1 MQFWQKYLLHSFS
14 TAVRSGAQP
23 SFFSSS
29 QSAYGMEE
37 DFISRSLVESKFWD
51 FGSVMANNYLI
62 KFLFRFERELEA
74 LRKELAESAGRSPV
88 SATSDS
94 LSRGASQSDI
104 PSMFSE
110 PIDPVGNGLASPHE
124 ISESKKDL
132 WPTSDKRFI
141 ILIDVSCTNIMHIL
155 IQTWWV
161 QNDGWPLFI
170 VLSKLHYGCTFFIL
184 IFCNDLLNDWFT
196 C

>member
-1 MQFWQKYLLHSFS
+1 
-14 TAVRSGAQP
+14 
-23 SFFSSS
+23 
-29 QSAYGMEE
+29 MEE

-94 LSRGASQSDI
+94 LSRGTSQSDI

-110 PIDPVGNGLASPHE
+110 PIDPVGTGLSSPHE

-132 WPTSDKRFI
+132 
-141 ILIDVSCTNIMHIL
+141 
-155 IQTWWV
+155 
-161 QNDGWPLFI
+161 
-170 VLSKLHYGCTFFIL
+170 
-184 IFCNDLLNDWFT
+184 
-196 C
+196 